1 MPFLDYKN
9 IQIQYTSQG
18 LGSVFVLLH
27 GFLES
32 STMWNNITPILAKK
46 HRVISIDLLGHG
58 LSENLSY
65 VHTMEEQAEMVKT
78 VLDKLRL
85 RRYTLIGHS
94 MGGYI
99 ALAFAN
105 KYAKNI
111 KHLVLMNSTALPDST
126 VRLANRDRAIKMIKK
141 NKETFIKMAIPNLF
155 SEESRSLYSAEINT
169 LKEEANQITIQGIT
183 AAIEGMKVR
192 KNYSILLKQS
202 NFLITFI
209 AGKKDTVLNYID
221 LVEQT
226 KDTLVDFI
234 SLENGHMSHIE
245 DKLAI
250 QTILT
255 KI

>member
-1 MPFLDYKN
+1 MPFFDYKN
-9 IQIQYTSQG
+9 IKVQYTSQG

-32 STMWNNITPILAKK
+32 STMWKNSIPILAKK

-65 VHTMEEQAEMVKT
+65 VHTMEEQAEMVKAI
-78 VLDKLRL
+78 LDKLRL
-85 RRYTLIGHS
+85 RKYTIIGHS
-94 MGGYI
+94 MGGYV
-99 ALAFAN
+99 ALALAN
-105 KYAKNI
+105 KYVKNI

-126 VRLANRDRAIKMIKK
+126 ARLANRDRAIKMIKQ

-155 SEESRSLYSAEINT
+155 SEESRSLYKAEINT
-169 LKEEANQITIQGIT
+169 LKTEANQITTQGII
-183 AAIEGMKVR
+183 AAIEGMKIR
-192 KNYSILLKQS
+192 KNHSNLLKHS
-202 NFLITFI
+202 NFPITFI
-209 AGKKDTVLNYID
+209 AGKKDTVLNYET

-226 KDTLVDFI
+226 KDTKTQFI
-234 SLENGHMSHIE
+234 ALDNGHMSHIE